1 MKPLI
6 SIIVPVYNIE
16 NYLDDC
22 LLSITNQ
29 SYENIEII
37 LVDDGSSDKC
47 PALCDKWEQKD
58 TRIKVIH
65 KKNGGLSS
73 ARNVGID
80 LAQGEYIAFV
90 DSDDFV
96 ASVMYEDLYEAIVRT
111 QADIAISKI
120 QNYYEDG
127 HTSPFKSTKWHY
139 VIDKEMILEHTEY
152 LHLCLS
158 TKIETSAWNKLFKR
172 KLFDDVRFS
181 EGRLAE
187 DYLMMYYI
195 LKNVRK
201 VVYLNKIHYNYRIR
215 QGGICSSFSHLNDTY
230 KNIQE
235 IHSDLV
241 QNKDF
246 ISIKHLN
253 IFKLKFLIS
262 TCLVCLNYHPASIDY
277 FFYRRELISM
287 IDAEVKSQTFKYQVF
302 YYILKYIPWV
312 MKLKK

>member
-6 SIIVPVYNIE
+6 SIIVPVYKVE
-16 NYLDDC
+16 SYLDDC
-22 LLSITNQ
+22 LLSLTSQ

-37 LVDDGSSDKC
+37 LVDDGSPDNC
-47 PALCDKWEQKD
+47 PALCDKWAQKD
-58 TRIKVIH
+58 IRIKVIH

-80 LAQGEYIAFV
+80 LAKGEYIAFV

-96 ASVMYEDLYEAIVRT
+96 EPDMYEDLYEAIVRT

-120 QNYYEDG
+120 QNNYEDG

-139 VIDKEMILEHTEY
+139 AIDKETVLEHTKY

-158 TKIETSAWNKLFKR
+158 TKIETSAWNKLYKR
-172 KLFDDVRFS
+172 RLFDTVRFA

-195 LKNVRK
+195 IKNVKK

-215 QGGICSSFSHLNDTY
+215 EGGICSSFSHLNDTY

-235 IHSDLV
+235 IYSDLV
-241 QNKDF
+241 KNKDD
-246 ISIKHLN
+246 ISIQYLN
-253 IFKLKFLIS
+253 VFKLKFLIS
-262 TCLVCLNYHPASIDY
+262 TCLVCSNFHPANIDY
-277 FFYRRELISM
+277 HYYRQELISM
-287 IDAEVKSQTFKYQVF
+287 TDAKVASQTFKYQVF
-302 YYILKYIPWV
+302 YYTLKYIPWV
-312 MKLKK
+312 LKLKR